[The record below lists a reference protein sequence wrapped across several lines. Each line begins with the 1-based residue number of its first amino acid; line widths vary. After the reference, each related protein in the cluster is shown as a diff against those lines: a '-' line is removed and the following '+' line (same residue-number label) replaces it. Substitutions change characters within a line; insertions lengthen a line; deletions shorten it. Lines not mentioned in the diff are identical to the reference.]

1 MKNTALLLARISVC
15 LAALGVAFLTSCKDS
30 HEGHDHDDHDHDH
43 GEHADGE
50 HDHADGDDHGDDDHA
65 HVKGTPGPNGGR
77 ILTEVEPHLEFLLND
92 DHSIQIIAL
101 TDDAKPAPI
110 GNQVVTV
117 TGGDRSDPADLS
129 FSKKGDTLVSNATF
143 PKGTNLPVIVSIQT
157 APDAEATIA
166 RFTLNLSDCP
176 TCDYLE
182 YACICEHADGSDHK
196 H

>member
-1 MKNTALLLARISVC
+1 MKQILIRISIC
-15 LAALGVAFLTSCKDS
+15 FAALGVAFLTSCKDS
-30 HEGHDHDDHDHDH
+30 HEGHDHDDHDDHDDH
-43 GEHADGE
+43 GEHADGD
-50 HDHADGDDHGDDDHA
+50 HDHDADEHGHDQ
-65 HVKGTPGPNGGR
+65 VKGTPGPNGGR
-77 ILTEVEPHLEFLLND
+77 ILTEVEPHLEFKLND

-110 GNQVVTV
+110 GDQVITV

-129 FSKKGDTLVSNATF
+129 FSKKGDALVSNATF
-143 PKGTNLPVIVSIQT
+143 PKGKNLPVIVSIQL

-176 TCDYLE
+176 TCDFKE
-182 YACICEHADGSDHK
+182 YACICEHADGEDHD